1 MALVLPRVFV
11 TSRPGVIG
19 SRALRWAIGQTLGP
33 NHLLAGLFAAGVGT
47 ARDVPHEYVG
57 LRQAV
62 RDPRVGRFR
71 QQRDGGRTWSDLGR
85 RSALFPST

>member
-47 ARDVPHEYVG
+47 ARDVPHE
-57 LRQAV
+57 
-62 RDPRVGRFR
+62 
-71 QQRDGGRTWSDLGR
+71 
-85 RSALFPST
+85 